1 MFNKLKKR
9 LILINMSLL
18 TMVFVLIFGTIYIS
32 TAISMERDLKH
43 ELMYTMSSPKKPM
56 INSPMMASSI
66 IIELDSNNN
75 IAQVLTYMELDKEA
89 LQETIYEIVNSENQF
104 DKVKI
109 EGSTYGYLKEYT
121 TKGLKIV
128 LMSREQQLNVLANLL
143 KVFLAIGSISLILL
157 LFISIYLTNRT
168 IKPIKESFEKQKQFI
183 ANASHELKTPLTI
196 IRTNTSLVLSNRS
209 ETVESQSKWINYI
222 NNQIERMAKLID
234 EMLSLAKLDTG
245 KELVEFTSFNIS
257 KLINNVLLTF
267 EAVLF
272 ENNIQISSNI
282 EDDITIK
289 GDKESIKKVFNIL
302 LDNAIKYTNKNG
314 KIDIEMYQDKNKI
327 KLKVKNT
334 GEGIKKEDLEKIF
347 ERFYR
352 IDTSRARETGGYGLG
367 LSIAKSIV
375 ESHNGK
381 IYAESNEGK
390 DTTFIIEFNL

>member
-1 MFNKLKKR
+1 
-9 LILINMSLL
+9 MSLL

-109 EGSTYGYLKEYT
+109 EGSRYGYLKEYT

-314 KIDIEMYQDKNKI
+314 KIDVEMYQDKNKI